1 MTPQPFK
8 KKIKKN
14 AAREKLSFA
23 MDEDEE
29 SSEISRVPTPKSKS
43 SKAVGAADD
52 VPTDDKVPKRR
63 LGPNSTLAAAP
74 KIMTKL
80 ALAKEAQTRDQLRK
94 EFLAMQEVV
103 KATEMAIPF
112 VFYDGTNIPGGICRI
127 KKGEHIW
134 LFLDNAR
141 KVGAEMGVGA
151 DLSRKGWARI
161 SVDDLMLVRGDII
174 IPHHYEFYYFLANK
188 SLGFHGRIFP
198 YSAEATSAT
207 PAQTVEDGPYDPL
220 KSRKKEKDK
229 TSQIPSEEL
238 EGFSDEPSLTKVVDR
253 RWYEKN
259 KHIYPAT
266 LWEEFDATKDYTTG
280 QRKDASGNALFFS

>member
-1 MTPQPFK
+1 V
-8 KKIKKN
+8 KKN
-14 AAREKLSFA
+14 AARGKLSFA
-23 MDEDEE
+23 MDEDED
-29 SSEISRVPTPKSKS
+29 SSEVSRAPTPKSKS
-43 SKAVGAADD
+43 SKAVVGAED
-52 VPTDDKVPKRR
+52 VTQEDKIPKRR

-74 KIMTKL
+74 KIMTKS

-103 KATEMAIPF
+103 KLTEMAIPF

-127 KKGEHIW
+127 KKGEHVW
-134 LFLDNAR
+134 LFLDKAR

-188 SLGFHGRIFP
+188 SMAFHGRIFP

-207 PAQTVEDGPYDPL
+207 PAPIEDDGTYDPM
-220 KSRKKEKDK
+220 KSRRKDK
-229 TSQIPSEEL
+229 ASQFPSEDL